1 MKKALGYLLILAL
14 FLGIFVSHIPVAS
27 ATEFCDDL
35 RAAKDLSKAG
45 SYSTDY
51 TLTGDGPTDMIS
63 IAFAQLGKSGET
75 LGYTDNWCTNFIG
88 DCAIL
93 AGQSSAIPMTMDF
106 ITLENYILAAGG
118 YEVSVEE
125 AKPGDLCLFK
135 NFAYF
140 AMHIELIYE
149 VDGTNISTI
158 GGNSPR
164 DISST
169 AMGYYGYN
177 KVANHE
183 SVSNIYKILRPN
195 YVTHTN
201 LPTNVTGDR
210 STYYYGTEVCV
221 TWASVVNVDSYQIVL
236 YCDDR
241 LVISQ
246 NMGDVNTYT
255 FTAMETGSYTVYIT
269 SIRGEETVRSAPC
282 TFTVV
287 YEAPAIRLSAHNR
300 DVKATWSDVAA
311 ESYFVSLY
319 DADTKEVLY
328 GEDLGKTFSWKQVLG
343 LGNYT
348 FSVKAVYSNG
358 VTMEGTFDFS
368 RNRYIAMTN
377 KGPYATF
384 APGEEIILSVDKE
397 EGSAVSYTIYF
408 TPEGGNRKQVASVRK
423 YSGKL
428 YTHTYTAT
436 EPGTYDCIIR
446 VETSYGYMDS
456 EPVVWYV
463 AENCTHNYT
472 AETIEP
478 SCTQAGST
486 TYTCTLCGDSYAE
499 SISPMGHAYVGK
511 VTAAP
516 TCTEEG
522 TTTYTCSHCG
532 HDYTEA
538 IPATGH
544 EAVTDAAIA
553 PTCLNSGMTEGSH
566 CARCHTVLVAQKIV
580 PRLGHDYRYTDRNDG
595 THMGVCSRCNKTR
608 VEVHEFTA
616 GSCICGA
623 EEKKEPVEET
633 AWKLSHTLNLAS
645 DISVGFAL
653 SKSALEGF
661 DMDTVYLLATLDIYE
676 GNVKTGVET
685 VKLLPEDR
693 GIYYSFTLKGL
704 TAVNMNDK
712 IQAVIYGTKNGQ
724 VHFSPTDEYSIVKY
738 AYSQMN
744 QATSPMALKI
754 LCADLLRYG
763 AKAQVFKSYRT
774 DALADEAMTD
784 IHRAYLSHMDA
795 VTFGHTDKVLE
806 DLKNA
811 PISWVG
817 KALDLD
823 SKVTLRFVFNPSD
836 YQGDPCALRLELSY
850 MDNDGLPINLS
861 IEDPEIYH
869 TNSGLYVFAVDALLA
884 AELRCVVSV
893 QIYEGDTPVSP
904 TLQYSADTYGNN
916 KTGTLLELCKA
927 LFAYSDSAKAYFS

>member
-1 MKKALGYLLILAL
+1 MKKTVGYLLILVL
-14 FLGIFVSHIPVAS
+14 VLGIFVSHIPVAS

-51 TLTGDGPTDMIS
+51 ILTGDGPTDMIS

-106 ITLENYILAAGG
+106 ITLENNILAAGG

-201 LPTNVTGDR
+201 LPINVTSDKH
-210 STYYYGTEVCV
+210 TYYYGTEVCV
-221 TWASVVNVDSYQIVL
+221 TWSSAVNEESYQIDL

-246 NMGDVNTYT
+246 NMGDVNAYT
-255 FTAMETGSYTVYIT
+255 FAAMETGNYTVYIT
-269 SIRGEETVRSAPC
+269 SIRGEEAVRSAPC

-287 YEAPAIRLSAHNR
+287 YEAPAIRLSAYNQ

-311 ESYFVSLY
+311 DSYFVSLY

-328 GEDLGKTFSWKQVLG
+328 EENLGKTFSWKQVLG

-384 APGEEIILSVDKE
+384 APGEKVLLSVDAKGS
-397 EGSAVSYTIYF
+397 GSATYTFYY
-408 TPEGGNRKQVASVRK
+408 TPEGGIRKHLYSVQK
-423 YSGKL
+423 YSDS
-428 YTHTYTAT
+428 YTCTFTAT
-436 EPGTYDCIIR
+436 EPGTYDCTVR
-446 VETSYGYMDS
+446 VNSSYGYMDS

-463 AENCTHNYT
+463 AENCAHNYT
-472 AETIEP
+472 AETVAP
-478 SCTQAGST
+478 TCTQPGTT
-486 TYTCTLCGDSYAE
+486 TYTCTLCGDSYTE
-499 SISPMGHAYVGK
+499 SIAPMGHDYVGK
-511 VTAAP
+511 TTAVP
-516 TCTEEG
+516 TCTEDG
-522 TTTYTCSHCG
+522 TTTYTCSRCG
-532 HDYTEA
+532 HDYTEP
-538 IPATGH
+538 IPAMGH
-544 EAVTDAAIA
+544 QAVTDAAVA
-553 PTCLNSGMTEGSH
+553 PTCLNSGMTEGMH
-566 CARCHTVLVAQKIV
+566 CDRCHTVLVAQEIV
-580 PRLGHDYRYTDRNDG
+580 PRLGHDFCYTDREDG
-595 THMGVCSRCNKTR
+595 THMGICSRCNKTR
-608 VEVHEFTA
+608 VEGHEFTA

-623 EEKKEPVEET
+623 EEEKAPLQEAT
-633 AWKLSHTLNLAS
+633 WKMGHTLNLAS
-645 DISVGFAL
+645 DISVSFAIGKSFL
-653 SKSALEGF
+653 SGF
-661 DMDTVYLLATLDIYE
+661 DMDTVYVLAELEIYE
-676 GNVKTGVET
+676 GNIETGVKT
-685 VKLLPEDR
+685 VKILPEEKN
-693 GIYYSFTLKGL
+693 GYYYFTLTGL
-704 TAVNMNDK
+704 TAVNMNDR
-712 IQAVIYGTKNGQ
+712 IRSVLYGTKDDQ
-724 VHFSPTDEYSIVKY
+724 VYYSPVDDYSIGDY
-738 AYSQMN
+738 AYAQMKK
-744 QATSPMALKI
+744 ATSSATLKT

-763 AKAQVFKSYRT
+763 AKAQIFKNYRT
-774 DALADEAMTD
+774 DNLADAHMTGEQKTF
-784 IHRAYLSHMDA
+784 LSDMDS
-795 VTFGHTDKVLE
+795 VVFNNTNTVVGDPE
-806 DLKNA
+806 NA
-811 PISWVG
+811 PIKWEG
-817 KALDLD
+817 KALDLA
-823 SKVTLRFVFNPSD
+823 SKVTVKFIFSMGS
-836 YQGDPCALRLELSY
+836 YTGDIADLTLKVSYEGVNGQEKTLTLSNGELY
-850 MDNDGLPINLS
+850 
-861 IEDPEIYH
+861 
-869 TNSGLYVFAVDALLA
+869 NSKYNFYAFTLDSLLA
-884 AELRCVVSV
+884 AELRSVLSV
-893 QIYEGDTPVSP
+893 QIYAGETPVSCNLLY
-904 TLQYSADTYGNN
+904 TADTYGNN
-916 KTGTLLELCKA
+916 KTGTLGDLCKA
-927 LFAYSDSAKAYFS
+927 LFAYSDSASRFFAS